1 MFPRSLYV
9 LPLFSVVLGSCA
21 TFPPPEERTPE
32 ADQDLL
38 AADDS
43 PTTAEWLFVTAE
55 GAGKE
60 GSKCEGVAAW
70 LEGEKACTGE
80 VCVHARDLGREWLRR
95 CKTEAPDRLSAMQ
108 DLVGEFEERSDFA
121 PDACIRE
128 GTGLLRTQ
136 ECGEPA
142 VCETLAQRWIARCG
156 PSYATPLFT
165 LMLTR
170 TLQRRFPDDPNQ
182 PVHKVEFDPRSC
194 DALSQAVGAGVG
206 CDGVEACS
214 PAVKAG
220 EAWMDRCFN
229 QDSKVPLLLAY
240 RMADVRVGG
249 GHGVDPIPVSPL
261 EARLPEGTFPLQLAD
276 ASGVVAWA
284 CGVRPASLDAYVK
297 TRRGCRPGEIIVA
310 RMDAKRQV
318 RAVSVP
324 HADDETFGRL
334 FPFLS
339 VKGEREARDLDEI
352 ESFRALL
359 AEAVDA
365 AQGSRPERAIE
376 VLTRALRPR
385 DWAVARQPA
394 YQRILTGADGALV
407 PAFKEWG
414 KLKVRGAARARGEE
428 QAFFA
433 GRALQNPM
441 HDMSEN
447 GSVEVG
453 GYVAPWPLTID
464 RWMPL
469 SFMAYRDSIDQLER
483 TASRN
488 RPSPGR
494 MEDLRGQVRSQI
506 RVCSQAETSIQT
518 TNAEV
523 MDCMILEGGCTQDK
537 IATLASKADPDRQR
551 AARARESILK
561 ILATGVFSRAEV
573 EMLESER
580 VTSGCL
586 DP

>member
-1 MFPRSLYV
+1 MFRRPRYV
-9 LPLFSVVLGSCA
+9 FPFLSIVLGSCA
-21 TFPPPEERTPE
+21 TFPPPEERRPE
-32 ADQDLL
+32 ADPDLL

-55 GAGKE
+55 GKGRG
-60 GSKCEGVAAW
+60 GSKCEAVAAW
-70 LEGEKACTGE
+70 LEGETPCTGE
-80 VCVHARDLGREWLRR
+80 ICTHARDLGREWLTR
-95 CKTEAPDRLSAMQ
+95 CKTEVPAKLSTVQ
-108 DLVGEFEERSDFA
+108 ELVGQFEERADLA

-142 VCETLAQRWIARCG
+142 VCETQAQKWIARCG
-156 PSYATPLFT
+156 TSYATPLFI

-182 PVHKVEFDPRSC
+182 PAHKVEFDPRSC
-194 DALSQAVGAGVG
+194 DALSEAVGTGVG
-206 CDGVEACS
+206 CDGDACA

-220 EAWMDRCFN
+220 EAWMDRCFD
-229 QDSKVPLLLAY
+229 QDNKVPMVLAY

-261 EARLPEGTFPLQLAD
+261 DARLPQGTFPLQLAD
-276 ASGVVAWA
+276 GTGVVTWA
-284 CGVRPASLDAYVK
+284 CGVRPGTLDGYLK
-297 TRRGCRPGEIIVA
+297 TRKDCRPGEVIVA
-310 RMDAKRQV
+310 RMDGKRQV
-318 RAVSVP
+318 RVVSVP

-334 FPFLS
+334 FPFLG
-339 VKGEREARDLDEI
+339 VKGEREARDLEEI

-365 AQGSRPERAIE
+365 AQGSRPERAIG

-385 DWAVARQPA
+385 DWVVARQPA
-394 YQRILTGADGALV
+394 YQRILTDADAALV
-407 PAFKEWG
+407 TAFGEWG
-414 KLKVRGAARARGEE
+414 KLKVKSAARARGEE
-428 QAFFA
+428 QALFA
-433 GRALQNPM
+433 GRALQNPL
-441 HDMSEN
+441 HDMTTN

-453 GYVAPWPLTID
+453 GYVAPWPMTMD

-469 SFMAYRDSIDQLER
+469 SFMAYRDSIEQLER

-488 RPSPGR
+488 RPSDDR
-494 MEDLRGQVRSQI
+494 LNDLRGQVRIQI
-506 RVCSQAETSIQT
+506 RACSQAEASIKATS
-518 TNAEV
+518 AEV
-523 MDCMILEGGCTQDK
+523 MDCMSLEGGCTQDR
-537 IATLASKADPDRQR
+537 IATLATKADPDRQQATRAR
-551 AARARESILK
+551 AAILR

-573 EMLESER
+573 ERLESER

>member
-1 MFPRSLYV
+1 MFTRPLYV
-9 LPLFSVVLGSCA
+9 FPFLSIVLGSCA
-21 TFPPPEERTPE
+21 TFPPPEERSPE

-38 AADDS
+38 AQDDS

-55 GAGKE
+55 GGGRG
-60 GSKCEGVAAW
+60 GSKCEVVAGW
-70 LEGEKACTGE
+70 LEGEKTCTGE
-80 VCVHARDLGREWLRR
+80 ICTHARDLGREWLTR
-95 CKTEAPDRLSAMQ
+95 CKTEVPAKLSVVQ
-108 DLVGEFEERSDFA
+108 DLLGHFEERADLP

-142 VCETLAQRWIARCG
+142 PCEAQAQKWIARCG
-156 PSYATPLFT
+156 PSYATPLFI

-182 PVHKVEFDPRSC
+182 PAHKVAFDPRSC
-194 DALSQAVGAGVG
+194 DALSEAVGAGVG
-206 CDGVEACS
+206 CDGEACG

-229 QDSKVPLLLAY
+229 EDSKVPMVLAY

-249 GHGVDPIPVSPL
+249 GHGVDPIPVTPL
-261 EARLPEGTFPLQLAD
+261 DARLPQGTFPLQLAND
-276 ASGVVAWA
+276 SGVVTWA
-284 CGVRPASLDAYVK
+284 CGVRPANLEQYLK
-297 TRRGCRPGEIIVA
+297 TRRDCRPGEVIVA

-318 RAVSVP
+318 RVVSVP

-339 VKGEREARDLDEI
+339 VRGEREARDLEEI

-365 AQGSRPERAIE
+365 AASSRPERAIGI
-376 VLTRALRPR
+376 LTRALRPR
-385 DWAVARQPA
+385 DWVVARQPA
-394 YQRILTGADGALV
+394 YQRILTDADAALV
-407 PAFKEWG
+407 TAFREWG
-414 KLKVRGAARARGEE
+414 KLKVKSAARARGEE
-428 QAFFA
+428 QALFA
-433 GRALQNPM
+433 GRALQNPL
-441 HDMSEN
+441 HDTSSN

-488 RPSPGR
+488 RPSDDR
-494 MEDLRGQVRSQI
+494 LNDMRSQVRIQI
-506 RVCSQAETSIQT
+506 RACSQAEASIK
-518 TNAEV
+518 AVSDEV
-523 MDCMILEGGCTQDK
+523 MDCMSLEGGCTQDR
-537 IATLASKADPDRQR
+537 IATLASKADPDRQQ
-551 AARARESILK
+551 AARARAAILK

-573 EMLESER
+573 DRLESER